1 MKNQFAETIAKV
13 QEIAGFD
20 SVAQAMQFATTPAF
34 IEIGTMQ
41 YDIWQAEKKQF
52 FKTLFRDNPLAACL
66 CYALAQSMLEASYIN
81 DFSEVYENNK
91 DEYFAR
97 WFGIFLE
104 DYSMIKDCGYFYGGT
119 NIDVDHDQLFD
130 LIGKDIRKFA
140 RGETI
145 ALRPLYDH
153 VDTLEYRRLEA
164 LRMDAQYM
172 AKLAMQEG
180 NDFYSANSI
189 ANALGIFDGSS
200 KEYALIKHYVWQIY
214 NQYKFTIVNNVTTNV
229 ESV

>member
-20 SVAQAMQFATTPAF
+20 AVAQAMQFAKTPAF
-34 IEIGTMQ
+34 MEIGTMQ

-52 FKTLFRDNPLAACL
+52 FKRLFRDNPLAACL
-66 CYALAQSMLEASYIN
+66 CYALAQSMVEVSYIN

-97 WFGIFLE
+97 WFEIFLE
-104 DYSMIKDCGYFYGGT
+104 DFSMVRDCGYFGT
-119 NIDVDHDQLFD
+119 DADVDHDQLFA
-130 LIGKDIRKFA
+130 LISKDIRKFS
-140 RGETI
+140 RNETI
-145 ALRPLYDH
+145 EFRALHHY
-153 VDTLEYRRLEA
+153 VDELENQRFES
-164 LRMDAQYM
+164 LRMDAEYM

-180 NDFYSANSI
+180 NDWYSANSI

-200 KEYALIKHYVWQIY
+200 KEYAWIKRHVWAIY
-214 NQYKFTIVNNVTTNV
+214 GKHSFQVVDGLTTNL
-229 ESV
+229 ESI